1 MSATLKSARAIQR
14 FIRLSPRRTRLIADM
29 VRGKSVDAALRS
41 LKFVNTKTAPE
52 VAKVI
57 KSAASN
63 LRGKFENENFSDAEL
78 FIQAISIDGGT
89 SLKRVQPA
97 PQGRANTILKR
108 TSHINVTVAVKSEA
122 VKSETKE

>member
-1 MSATLKSARAIQR
+1 MENVKSARAIQR
-14 FIRLSPRRTRLIADM
+14 FIRLSPRRTRLIADL
-29 VRGKSVDAALRS
+29 VRGKSVEFAIRT

-78 FIQAISIDGGT
+78 FIQSISIDGGT

-108 TSHINVTVAVKSEA
+108 TSHINVTVAVKPSVEN
-122 VKSETKE
+122 KESKE